1 MTVQRRLNA
10 ILCGSAARA
19 LIPDDDDEEL
29 IEKAK
34 ANRKQRLAEQRETA
48 KEFSKVEGFN
58 SAELVSVQRAINK
71 LARSA
76 AELEAG
82 NLPAVVA
89 VCEYGSSALRP
100 CPWVL
105 CPQALPL
112 GPLALSPALGRE
124 EEGGHTYT
132 ACR

>member
-1 MTVQRRLNA
+1 VLRTLSVHNVL
-10 ILCGSAARA
+10 LTLLSCCAAKA

-48 KEFSKVEGFN
+48 KEFNKNEGFVQ
-58 SAELVSVQRAINK
+58 AELVSVQRAINK

-89 VCEYGSSALRP
+89 VVE
-100 CPWVL
+100 
-105 CPQALPL
+105 
-112 GPLALSPALGRE
+112 
-124 EEGGHTYT
+124 
-132 ACR
+132 